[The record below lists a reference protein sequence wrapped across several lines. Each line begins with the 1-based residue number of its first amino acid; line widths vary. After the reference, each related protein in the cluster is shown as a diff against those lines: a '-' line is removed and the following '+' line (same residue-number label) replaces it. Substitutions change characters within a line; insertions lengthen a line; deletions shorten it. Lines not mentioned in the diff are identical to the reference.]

1 MAVVVRRATRD
12 DSEIVADYAMKLVEQ
27 HQGYDP
33 LRFAR
38 IATADGMKWFYS
50 GQTEAK
56 DAVVLVAELEGHVVG
71 FAYVTYEEK
80 NYAELAVSAAH
91 LHDIY
96 VDSDARR
103 SGAGQKLIDA
113 AVDAAKEFG
122 ATKLM
127 LSVAAKNQ
135 VAQRFFERAGFETT
149 MHEMMLVVR
158 D

>member
-1 MAVVVRRATRD
+1 MAVVVRRATRED
-12 DSEIVADYAMKLVEQ
+12 AEIVADFAMKLVEQ
-27 HQGYDP
+27 HQVYDP

-38 IATADGMKWFYS
+38 IANVDGMKWFYG

-56 DAVVLVAELEGHVVG
+56 DAVVLVAELEARLVG

-96 VDSDARR
+96 VDSEARG
-103 SGAGQKLIDA
+103 SGAGHALIEA
-113 AVDAAKEFG
+113 AVDVAKEFG

-127 LSVAAKNQ
+127 LSVAAKNPT
-135 VAQRFFERAGFETT
+135 AQRFFERAGFETT
-149 MHEMMLVVR
+149 MHEMMLAV
-158 D
+158 DN